1 MILSIALLVLLISL
15 NAFFAASEMAFISL
29 NDNKIK
35 QMAIDGDKKATL
47 LVSLLSEPSKFLA
60 TIQIGI
66 TLAGF
71 LASAFAADSFAQPL
85 IDLIKTFK
93 FNISDS
99 LLKVGTVFVITVL
112 LSYFTLVL
120 GELVPKRVAMKK
132 AESIAFK
139 VALPLS
145 IIFKFTSPFVKL
157 LTVST
162 NFFVGLLGLDPYSE
176 DNNVTEEEIRMM
188 VDVGE
193 EKGAI
198 DEIEKLMINNI
209 FELDN
214 KNIEDIMTHRTEMVA
229 LPTNIQT
236 DKLISVISE
245 NQYSRYPIYK
255 DSIDNI
261 VGILNV
267 KDLLPLISENNVD
280 FKIESYLRKPNY
292 VPFQKKII
300 DAFLDMQNI
309 NSHIAIVI
317 DEYGGTA
324 GLVTIEDM
332 LEEIVGNIF
341 DEYDYDEDKEIKQ
354 IDEKTYEV
362 SGLINLIEL
371 ERTLKVDLP
380 SNKHDTLSG
389 MLISLYGGIPPAN
402 KITEIKHQNLTIN
415 IIEANNKRVKKVIIH
430 INEET
435 EEAIQA

>member
-35 QMAIDGDKKATL
+35 QMAIDGDKKAAL